1 MALQSMTGFSRG
13 EGLHATGRWVWELR
27 SVNNKG
33 LDVRMRLP
41 YGFEAIEVDCKK
53 AVSSAFSRGSIQVSL
68 QFSKEGSDNVPSIN
82 PAALEAVLRAS
93 AQLQEQI
100 GAAPPTVDGILAI
113 KGILEITETDL
124 TDEEVISRNQ
134 DVLSGLKAAISELAI
149 ARKSEGDAIV
159 AVMSDQISK
168 IDDLVTKIEADPS
181 RTPDAIRQRLQQQLA
196 LLLEEG
202 NDLDPQRLH
211 QEAAYLATKADLR
224 EELDRLAAHVIAGQK
239 LLSSGGPSGRKLD
252 FLAQEFNRECNT
264 ICSKSN
270 APSVTELGLEMKIIV
285 DQLREQTQNL
295 E

>member
-1 MALQSMTGFSRG
+1 MILQSMTGFSRS

-82 PAALEAVLRAS
+82 PAALEAVLNVA
-93 AQLQEQI
+93 AQLQKKI

-124 TDEEVISRNQ
+124 TEEEVASRNQ
-134 DVLSGLKAAISELAI
+134 EVLSGLKSAIGELTN
-149 ARKSEGDAIV
+149 ARRSEGDAIV
-159 AVMSDQISK
+159 AVMRDQVSK
-168 IDDLVTKIEADPS
+168 IGDLVTKIEADPS
-181 RTPDAIRQRLQQQLA
+181 RTPDAIRQRLLQQLA
-196 LLLEEG
+196 PLLEEG

-224 EELDRLAAHVIAGQK
+224 EELDRLAAHVVAGQK
-239 LLSSGGPSGRKLD
+239 LLSNSGPAGRKLD

-270 APSVTELGLEMKIIV
+270 ASSVTELGLEMKIIV

>member
-1 MALQSMTGFSRG
+1 MALQSMTGFSRS

-33 LDVRMRLP
+33 LDLRMRLP
-41 YGFEAIEVDCKK
+41 YGFETIEVDCKK
-53 AVSSAFSRGSIQVSL
+53 AVASAFSRGSIQVSL
-68 QFSKEGSDNVPSIN
+68 QFSKEGSANVPSIN
-82 PAALEAVLRAS
+82 PAALEAVLSVA
-93 AQLQEQI
+93 AQLQERI

-124 TDEEVISRNQ
+124 TDDEVKSRNKE
-134 DVLSGLKAAISELAI
+134 VLSGLKTAIVDLTT
-149 ARKSEGDAIV
+149 ARESEGEAIV
-159 AVMSDQISK
+159 AVMSDQVSK
-168 IDDLVTKIEADPS
+168 IGGLVAKIEADPS
-181 RTPDAIRQRLQQQLA
+181 RTMDAIRQRLQQQLA
-196 LLLEEG
+196 PLLEEG
-202 NDLDPQRLH
+202 SDLDPQRLH

-224 EELDRLAAHVIAGQK
+224 EELDRLVAHVVAGQK
-239 LLSSGGPSGRKLD
+239 LLSSAGPAGRKLD

-270 APSVTELGLEMKIIV
+270 APSVTGLGLEMKIIV

>member
-1 MALQSMTGFSRG
+1 MTLQSMTGFSRS
-13 EGLHATGRWVWELR
+13 EGLHGTGRWVWELR

-53 AVSSAFSRGSIQVSL
+53 AVASAFSRGSIQVSL
-68 QFSKEGSDNVPSIN
+68 QFSKEGSGNFPTIN
-82 PAALEAVLRAS
+82 PAALEAVLNAA
-93 AQLQEQI
+93 AQLQEKI

-124 TDEEVISRNQ
+124 SEDEITSRNQ
-134 DVLSGLKAAISELAI
+134 EVLSGLIAAIGDLTI
-149 ARKSEGDAIV
+149 ARESEGDAIV
-159 AVMSDQISK
+159 AVMSDQVFKIGALVSK
-168 IDDLVTKIEADPS
+168 IEIDPS
-181 RTPDAIRQRLQQQLA
+181 RSPDAIRQRLQRQLA
-196 LLLEEG
+196 LLLDEG

-224 EELDRLAAHVIAGQK
+224 EELDRLVAHVVAGQK
-239 LLSSGGPSGRKLD
+239 LLSSGGPAGRKLD

-270 APSVTELGLEMKIIV
+270 APTVTGLGLEMKIIV